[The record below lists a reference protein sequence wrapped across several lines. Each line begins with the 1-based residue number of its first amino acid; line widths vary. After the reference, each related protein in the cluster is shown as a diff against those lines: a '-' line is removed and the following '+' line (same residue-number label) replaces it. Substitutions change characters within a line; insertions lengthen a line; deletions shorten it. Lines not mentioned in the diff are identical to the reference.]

1 MNPTAVLMHVG
12 NFASMQIYIFK
23 LFNEF
28 LTCLSTL
35 FYPLIHIAAAAAAV
49 VVVVVV
55 VVVVS
60 TSSIL
65 LTLTLFSGY
74 VGFVP
79 IGRGVSVELQAR
91 NLGTFHKY
99 ICEGNATSKTIL
111 LHELNFSMNVLSWH
125 L

>member
-35 FYPLIHIAAAAAAV
+35 FYPLIHIAAAAAV

-55 VVVVS
+55 VIVS
-60 TSSIL
+60 TSSIP

-111 LHELNFSMNVLSWH
+111 LHELNISMNVLSWH